1 MCIIVLSAILDRI
14 QRRGDGPMTALMMD
28 EAHHLTLPTD
38 DACDASDVMSA
49 SAFEAEIRTHQRSL
63 YQWACRLTRDPDAA
77 YDLVQDTLERGYRK
91 RSLFQPGT
99 NVRAWLLHIMRNVWI
114 SRHRRAETKTQMMS
128 LDDLDDLT
136 LYRRA
141 THGGRRV
148 TTVEACVVDHLSEAS
163 ILEAIEILAPRY
175 REVVLLADVDGFGY
189 QDIAERLQI
198 PMGSVASRL
207 FRARRLLRIA
217 LREQAHAAGY
227 QTRAS

>member
-1 MCIIVLSAILDRI
+1 
-14 QRRGDGPMTALMMD
+14 MTALMMD
-28 EAHHLTLPTD
+28 EALRLTAPTD
-38 DACDASDVMSA
+38 DAGDTSGVMSA

-63 YQWACRLTRDPDAA
+63 YQWARRLTRDSEAA

-91 RSLFQPGT
+91 RNLFQPGT
-99 NVRAWLLHIMRNVWI
+99 NVRAWLLHIMRNVWL

-128 LDDLDDLT
+128 LDDLDDIT
-136 LYRRA
+136 LHRRA

-163 ILEAIEILAPRY
+163 ILEAIEILTPRY

-227 QTRAS
+227 RTPVS